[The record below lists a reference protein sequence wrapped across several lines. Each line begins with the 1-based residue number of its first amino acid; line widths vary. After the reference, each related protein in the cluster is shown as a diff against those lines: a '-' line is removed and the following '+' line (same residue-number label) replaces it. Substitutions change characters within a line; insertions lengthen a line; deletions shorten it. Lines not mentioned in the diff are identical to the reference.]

1 MADTST
7 ERLLLT
13 VEEAARQLH
22 IGRTFAW
29 ELVRKGELP
38 VVRLGRCV
46 RVPRQALQEWLDRR
60 VEEGA

>member
-1 MADTST
+1 MADTNT

-13 VEEAARQLH
+13 VEEAARQLN

-46 RVPRQALQEWLDRR
+46 RVPRQALQEWLGRR
-60 VEEGA
+60 VKEGT